1 MNSLRRDAIE
11 RGAGGSPL
19 REATRWFVTGAGGQ
33 LATALAAVLEGDV
46 FLSHE
51 EALDI
56 RDEVAV
62 YTAVHAFAPDVV
74 VHAAAYTD
82 VDGAEADPKV
92 AEAVNV
98 QGTRNVVRAVR
109 GTHTSLVYIS
119 SDYVFD
125 GTKGSPYVESDPTHP
140 LSVYGRTKLE
150 GEHAVLEC
158 ARGISI
164 RTAWLFSETGHNFVK
179 TILRVGRE
187 KAAAGEPLRV
197 VDDQVGSPTYAAHL
211 AAGIAEAL
219 THGLGPGIYH
229 MAGGG
234 YCSWCELAREVVE
247 LAGMAVDVLP
257 ITTQEAGRPAPR
269 PAFSA
274 LVSERPIPR
283 LPHWAD
289 GVAECVDRLIPRG

>member
-1 MNSLRRDAIE
+1 MNGPRGGAVE
-11 RGAGGSPL
+11 RGAAGSPL
-19 REATRWFVTGAGGQ
+19 RDFTRWFVTGAGGQ

-46 FLSHE
+46 FLSRE

-56 RDEVAV
+56 RDEAAV
-62 YTAVHAFAPDVV
+62 HAAVHAFAPDVV
-74 VHAAAYTD
+74 IHTAAYTD
-82 VDGAEADPKV
+82 VDGAEAHPEV

-109 GTHTSLVYIS
+109 GTHTTLVYIS

-125 GTKGSPYVESDPTHP
+125 GTKGAPYVESDRTNP
-140 LSVYGRTKLE
+140 LSVYARTKLA
-150 GEHAVLEC
+150 GEQAVLEW
-158 ARGISI
+158 AHGISI

-187 KAAAGEPLRV
+187 NAAKGEPLRV

-219 THGLGPGIYH
+219 SRGLGPGIYH

-234 YCSWCELAREVVE
+234 YCSWCELAREVVQ
-247 LAGMAVDVLP
+247 LAGIAVDVLP
-257 ITTQEAGRPAPR
+257 ITTAEAGRLAPR

-274 LVSERPIPR
+274 LVSERPIPQ

-289 GVAECVDRLIPRG
+289 GVAECVDKLIPLG